1 MVGGLNYSGVVDSDD
16 RLAAIKLLA
25 GTCLLIHSFIAE
37 RVGPYIKGDWVRLG
51 GTGGEPMLSRN
62 GTLVVVVSGPAW
74 VGQLPGCTALA
85 FHSIE
90 VHWGIQRCIEA
101 VTDCWS
107 WGRLALEK
115 HLAAVQ

>member
-1 MVGGLNYSGVVDSDD
+1 M
-16 RLAAIKLLA
+16 KLLA
-25 GTCLLIHSFIAE
+25 GTCQLVHSFIAE
-37 RVGPYIKGDWVRLG
+37 RVGLYIMGGWGGLG
-51 GTGGEPMLSRN
+51 GTWWKRGVDQFCPEM
-62 GTLVVVVSGPAW
+62 VVVVSGPAW

-115 HLAAVQ
+115 HLPAVH

>member
-1 MVGGLNYSGVVDSDD
+1 MNNGEVGDKGD
-16 RLAAIKLLA
+16 RVAAMKLLA
-25 GTCLLIHSFIAE
+25 ATCLIHSFIAE

-85 FHSIE
+85 FHSIG
-90 VHWGIQRCIEA
+90 VQSGIQRCIEA
-101 VTDCWS
+101 VTDWR
-107 WGRLALEK
+107 W
-115 HLAAVQ
+115 